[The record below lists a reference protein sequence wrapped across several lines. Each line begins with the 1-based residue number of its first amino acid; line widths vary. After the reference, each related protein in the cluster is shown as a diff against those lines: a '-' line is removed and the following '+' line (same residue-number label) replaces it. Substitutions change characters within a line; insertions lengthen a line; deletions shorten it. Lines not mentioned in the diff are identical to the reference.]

1 MNAKQLVLPADSS
14 VPARLSAIPIPAPFF
29 VDRALALD
37 ELDRDRLC
45 CSSLVHIVSKI
56 VVLLFSAMQVLF
68 ATRQQVFLAMV
79 VMLGFQSFLTSACKP

>member
-1 MNAKQLVLPADSS
+1 MNAKQLVLPADSP

-29 VDRALALD
+29 VDSALALN

-56 VVLLFSAMQVLF
+56 VVLLFSAMLYRMI
-68 ATRQQVFLAMV
+68 THSLRRPE
-79 VMLGFQSFLTSACKP
+79 SAWKT